1 MIAARRISFGLGAQL
16 QATVCAALLLCLA
29 HTPATAQTR
38 FAQWQ
43 QLSGPMQRWT
53 LLHPFA
59 APKALAI
66 SKRALA
72 ITDSVRTIGSIGT
85 DANGGKL
92 DAFRHG
98 IWMALLV
105 QAMSPCKA
113 ASLGRAYERGNH
125 RDFRQGKLEDGAQQD
140 AIASKMDLWNNKAG
154 RRIGRTCEGLTDAE
168 TAREILR
175 GLHQLEFRIVKKD
188 RAGHCLDETDAVIP
202 VEAWQGKWR
211 NARCLW
217 PSDWILD
224 I

>member
-1 MIAARRISFGLGAQL
+1 ML
-16 QATVCAALLLCLA
+16 AALLLCLA
-29 HTPATAQTR
+29 HNATIAQTK

-53 LLHPFA
+53 ILHPFA
-59 APKALAI
+59 AQKALPI
-66 SKRALA
+66 SKRALV
-72 ITDSVRTIGSIGT
+72 ITDSMRIVGSIGH

-105 QAMSPCKA
+105 QEILPYKA

-154 RRIGRTCEGLTDAE
+154 RRIGLACKGLNDAE
-168 TAREILR
+168 TAREILC
-175 GLHQLEFRIVKKD
+175 GLHRLEFLIVKKD
-188 RAGHCLDETDAVIP
+188 RADNCLDETGAVIP

-217 PSDWILD
+217 PSDFVFD